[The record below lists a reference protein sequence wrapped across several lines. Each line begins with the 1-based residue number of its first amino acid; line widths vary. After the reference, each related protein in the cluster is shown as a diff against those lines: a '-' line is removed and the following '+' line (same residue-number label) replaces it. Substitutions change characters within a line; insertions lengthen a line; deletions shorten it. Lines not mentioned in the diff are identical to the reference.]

1 VTHNPTLS
9 LQIAITTDNDWLA
22 EQFTLAYGKHD
33 SETQIR
39 IINRQKELK
48 GLPKVTPRSKI
59 KPRYNTHGWT
69 TW

>member
-1 VTHNPTLS
+1 VTHNPTPS

-48 GLPKVTPRSKI
+48 GLPKATPRSK
-59 KPRYNTHGWT
+59 RRTHYNIHGFT